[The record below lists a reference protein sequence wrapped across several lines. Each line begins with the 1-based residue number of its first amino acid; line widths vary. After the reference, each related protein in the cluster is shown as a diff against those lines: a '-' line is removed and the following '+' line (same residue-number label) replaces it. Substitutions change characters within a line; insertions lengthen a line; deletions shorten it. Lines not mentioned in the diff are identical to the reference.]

1 MQLILIIILLIIIA
15 VFCLRPNIPLK
26 FHEDYKKPIRIIFPI
41 LIVGFGLLLT
51 MIILKPI
58 KFEQTKNI
66 RSEFVKIKLTE
77 IRSAQLAFKE
87 KKNRFASS
95 FEELI
100 PVVKNDSF
108 ILTQR
113 TDTMIEFY
121 NKVYREMQFKDT
133 LLIDTLGKVSI
144 LDSLFKSSYNIDSL
158 QYIPFSN
165 GQTFDL
171 LSGTINKSK
180 INVHV
185 FEAIAKKEDYLFGLS
200 NVLIERS
207 AKDLI
212 IGSMNE
218 ASLNG
223 NWQ

>member
-1 MQLILIIILLIIIA
+1 MPLILIILVIVIITLCIKPILAVKLHGKYKQPIQIIFPLLII
-15 VFCLRPNIPLK
+15 
-26 FHEDYKKPIRIIFPI
+26 
-41 LIVGFGLLLT
+41 GFGLLLT
-51 MIILKPI
+51 TIILKPI
-58 KFEQTKNI
+58 KFEQEKNY
-66 RSEFVKIKLTE
+66 RSGFVKKNLTK

-100 PVVKNDSF
+100 PVIKKDSF

-113 TDTMIEFY
+113 TDTMVEFY
-121 NKVYREMQFKDT
+121 NTIYREMQFKDT
-133 LLIDTLGKVSI
+133 MLIDTLGKVSI
-144 LDSLFKSSYNIDSL
+144 LDSLFQSNYNIDSL
-158 QYIPFSN
+158 KYVPFSDDKI
-165 GQTFDL
+165 FDL
-171 LSGTINKSK
+171 KSGTINKSK

-185 FEAIAKKEDYLFGLS
+185 FEAKANREDYLNDL
-200 NVLIERS
+200 NKDLIQRS

-212 IGSMNE
+212 IGSMTE

>member
-1 MQLILIIILLIIIA
+1 MPLILIILVTVIITLCI
-15 VFCLRPNIPLK
+15 
-26 FHEDYKKPIRIIFPI
+26 KPILAVRLHSKYKRYIQIIFPL

-51 MIILKPI
+51 TIILKPI
-58 KFEQTKNI
+58 KFEQEKNY
-66 RSEFVKIKLTE
+66 RSEFVKENLIT

-100 PVVKNDSF
+100 PVLRQDSF

-113 TDTMIEFY
+113 TDTMVEFY
-121 NKVYREMQFKDT
+121 NTIYREMQFKDT
-133 LLIDTLGKVSI
+133 MLIDTLGKVSI
-144 LDSLFKSSYNIDSL
+144 LDSLFQSNYNIDSL
-158 QYIPFSN
+158 KYVPFSDDKI
-165 GQTFDL
+165 FDL
-171 LSGTINKSK
+171 KSGTINKSK

-185 FEAIAKKEDYLFGLS
+185 FEAKANREDYLNDL
-200 NVLIERS
+200 NKDLIQRS

-212 IGSMNE
+212 IGSMTE